1 MKKSLVI
8 SEHDSIAAILENDR
22 VVEFF
27 VNRGELLLGDI
38 YSATVDNILPGIDAA
53 FVNLGKDKMGFLHAN
68 DVPGQGPL
76 KERLVPKQKLLVQI
90 TKEPTGH
97 KGPRVSTAISLPGR
111 FLVLVPEER
120 GVSISRRISEARE
133 RARLKSV
140 VNLMK
145 PPGVGLIIRTEAK
158 GQGENE
164 LFEDFEQLWDRWQTV
179 VSEGEGSIGP
189 TLIYRDQDLLYRVIR
204 DAYSND
210 VSEIICDTA
219 DGQRRAQEYLQGWAG
234 RTTKVMYHSGDD
246 NLLVSKGVDKEI
258 EAALSD
264 RVEMPS
270 GGHLNIQPT
279 EALTV
284 IDVNSGRFTSSR
296 TQAETVRRTNLEA
309 AQEIARQLRLRNI
322 GGMVI
327 VDFIDMDSRKDQ
339 QQVLEVFQRVLE
351 EDRAKPQ
358 CGQLSDLGLVEL
370 TRRRQGQ
377 SLRELFTV
385 HCNSC
390 GGLGVIPTLEIGS
403 RVITFKARE
412 EEKRGANRR
421 PLRQQGT
428 VLRAATAHNGRIMP
442 TMDEE
447 IGEGFEDVPE
457 DILDQM
463 PDDLLHDPSRRELKG
478 STNRGFNDLE
488 GEDEEGDELSFEVQQ
503 QQSKITSAQKRTL
516 FEETFSDEDDEEE
529 DPKLSA
535 DLVENISA
543 VNEVYEDMGT
553 RSRGSFPPA
562 EHELGQETTEVTPAL
577 AAAVAAVVT
586 AAIELVQE
594 ESAEPLVVVETQVE
608 QEAEEELVS
617 FASSSPFQTE
627 YDPVTGVYRLKAR
640 STEPEGSSRSGDHQ
654 HTASESHESYAHRQ
668 EAAVDAAP
676 VEHHQQGEQLNL
688 FAGGSSQETQHE
700 NQSAPVF
707 EHHGN
712 DHGAAQERPSDNV
725 PLEQHHTT
733 HGATEHEQ
741 VHTHDHS
748 DEHGHEH
755 SHDHSHD
762 HGHEQAHE
770 QGHEQ
775 VHVQVQEQ
783 EHFGNEE
790 NSETEKD
797 HSETTEQETYSGFRD
812 Q

>member
-8 SEHDSIAAILENDR
+8 SEQDSIAAILENER

-38 YSATVDNILPGIDAA
+38 YSATVENILPGIDAA

-68 DVPGQGPL
+68 DVPGQGLL

-158 GQGENE
+158 AQGEGE

-179 VSEGEGSIGP
+179 VSEGEASIGP

-210 VSEIICDTA
+210 VSEIICDSQ
-219 DGQRRAQEYLQGWAG
+219 DGQKRAQEYLQGWAG
-234 RTTKVMYHSGDD
+234 RTTRVTYHTGEDS
-246 NLLVSKGVDKEI
+246 LLVSKGVDKEI

-264 RVEMPS
+264 RVELPS

-296 TQAETVRRTNLEA
+296 TQAETVRRTNVEA
-309 AQEIARQLRLRNI
+309 AQEIPRQLRLRNI

-358 CGQLSDLGLVEL
+358 VGQLSDLGLVEL

-385 HCNSC
+385 HCTGCS
-390 GGLGVIPTLEIGS
+390 GLGVVPTLELGTAEHR
-403 RVITFKARE
+403 RVISFKSQE
-412 EEKRGANRR
+412 EAAKSRGGNRR
-421 PLRQQGT
+421 PLRQQNSGGGQ
-428 VLRAATAHNGRIMP
+428 LRAATAHNGRIMP
-442 TMDEE
+442 TVDETE
-447 IGEGFEDVPE
+447 GEEYSDVPE
-457 DILDQM
+457 EILDQM
-463 PDDLLHDPSRRELKG
+463 PDDLLIDPATRELKG
-478 STNRGFNDLE
+478 G
-488 GEDEEGDELSFEVQQ
+488 V
-503 QQSKITSAQKRTL
+503 KRAPYNN
-516 FEETFSDEDDEEE
+516 ESDDEEE
-529 DPKLSA
+529 NDHMQFEVQNEDFAPKANLFEESFSDDDDEGEESSSLS
-535 DLVENISA
+535 ENITA
-543 VNEVYEDMGT
+543 VAHVFTDMGSRPRPEAPAEQVATQDGEVHQHQHHHDADDEQSNDAAHNEV
-553 RSRGSFPPA
+553 
-562 EHELGQETTEVTPAL
+562 EH
-577 AAAVAAVVT
+577 VAT
-586 AAIELVQE
+586 AATEAPHEAPSHGDVEI
-594 ESAEPLVVVETQVE
+594 VVEDE
-608 QEAEEELVS
+608 PVS
-617 FASSSPFQTE
+617 FADSSPFATE
-627 YDPVTGVYRLKAR
+627 YDPVTGTYRLKAR
-640 STEPEGSSRSGDHQ
+640 SAENDSHQ
-654 HTASESHESYAHRQ
+654 HEGEHGHSHEH
-668 EAAVDAAP
+668 
-676 VEHHQQGEQLNL
+676 GEQH
-688 FAGGSSQETQHE
+688 GHSHQPEHGDQH
-700 NQSAPVF
+700 N
-707 EHHGN
+707 H
-712 DHGAAQERPSDNV
+712 
-725 PLEQHHTT
+725 
-733 HGATEHEQ
+733 
-741 VHTHDHS
+741 
-748 DEHGHEH
+748 EHGHEQ
-755 SHDHSHD
+755 
-762 HGHEQAHE
+762 HGHEHGSNETSSESESRHGEQLHLFNQSSNE
-770 QGHEQ
+770 HQGHSHETDNTGARNWNDTTGDAEQ
-775 VHVQVQEQ
+775 SAEEPQNEPQEQ
-783 EHFGNEE
+783 
-790 NSETEKD
+790 SV
-797 HSETTEQETYSGFRD
+797 YSGSQHWGED
-812 Q
+812 NG

>member
-8 SEHDSIAAILENDR
+8 SEQDSIAAILENER

-38 YSATVDNILPGIDAA
+38 YSATVENILPGIDAA

-68 DVPGQGPL
+68 DVPGQGLL

-158 GQGENE
+158 AQGEGE

-179 VSEGEGSIGP
+179 VSEGEASIGP

-210 VSEIICDTA
+210 VSEIICDSQ
-219 DGQRRAQEYLQGWAG
+219 DGQKRAQEYLQGWAG
-234 RTTKVMYHSGDD
+234 RTTRVTYHTGEDS
-246 NLLVSKGVDKEI
+246 LLVSKGVDKEI

-264 RVEMPS
+264 RVELPS

-296 TQAETVRRTNLEA
+296 TQAETVRRTNVEA
-309 AQEIARQLRLRNI
+309 AQEIPRQLRLRNI

-358 CGQLSDLGLVEL
+358 VGQLSDLGLVEL

-385 HCNSC
+385 HCTGCS
-390 GGLGVIPTLEIGS
+390 GLGVVPTLELGTAEHR
-403 RVITFKARE
+403 RVISFKSQE
-412 EEKRGANRR
+412 EAAKGRGGNRR
-421 PLRQQGT
+421 PLRQQSSGGGQ
-428 VLRAATAHNGRIMP
+428 LRSASAHNGRIMP
-442 TMDEE
+442 TVDESE
-447 IGEGFEDVPE
+447 AEEYSDVPE
-457 DILDQM
+457 EILDQM
-463 PDDLLHDPSRRELKG
+463 PDDLLVDPATRELKG
-478 STNRGFNDLE
+478 GVKRAPYANESESDDDENDQLH
-488 GEDEEGDELSFEVQQ
+488 FEVQNEDFAP
-503 QQSKITSAQKRTL
+503 KANL
-516 FEETFSDEDDEEE
+516 FEESFSDDDDEDE
-529 DPKLSA
+529 DESTSLSDNITA
-535 DLVENISA
+535 VEHVFN
-543 VNEVYEDMGT
+543 DMG
-553 RSRGSFPPA
+553 SRPRPEAPA
-562 EHELGQETTEVTPAL
+562 EQV
-577 AAAVAAVVT
+577 AV
-586 AAIELVQE
+586 E
-594 ESAEPLVVVETQVE
+594 VVEVHQHEADHEHSHQHDAHDQVE
-608 QEAEEELVS
+608 QVAAAAPEAAVEAAIHGDVEVEVEDDPVS
-617 FASSSPFQTE
+617 FADSSPFATE
-627 YDPVTGVYRLKAR
+627 YDPVTGTYRLKAR
-640 STEPEGSSRSGDHQ
+640 EEQQHEGGSVEH
-654 HTASESHESYAHRQ
+654 SHEQTHEHGQHQ
-668 EAAVDAAP
+668 E
-676 VEHHQQGEQLNL
+676 HSH
-688 FAGGSSQETQHE
+688 
-700 NQSAPVF
+700 
-707 EHHGN
+707 
-712 DHGAAQERPSDNV
+712 
-725 PLEQHHTT
+725 EQHGH
-733 HGATEHEQ
+733 
-741 VHTHDHS
+741 
-748 DEHGHEH
+748 EHGHEH
-755 SHDHSHD
+755 QGSEHGSHEAGSESESRHGEQLHLFNRSSNQPEGEHNHSPETASNWND
-762 HGHEQAHE
+762 TTGDAESKTE
-770 QGHEQ
+770 
-775 VHVQVQEQ
+775 EQ
-783 EHFGNEE
+783 ENEP
-790 NSETEKD
+790 K
-797 HSETTEQETYSGFRD
+797 EQSVYSGSQHWGED
-812 Q
+812 NG